1 MRLAFGAVVVVT
13 LLIASSQ
20 RSAFGNNVEN
30 VPRKRAQ
37 RRNSAASSTPTPKGN
52 AIEDGAE
59 IVYTVSPPP
68 PGMLKN
74 SKSSKKRKDKKKPK
88 STRKGREKEAGKEI
102 HAAVVAA
109 GIRSCNPSQP
119 IVYANATLTVL
130 FAPHCTKTVRGK
142 LPPSTSFFV
151 NSRTMIWCTDSFR
164 RGSAHPISV
173 LSSRLQA
180 TSATLC

>member
-1 MRLAFGAVVVVT
+1 MVVT